1 MLVRIGIAAKLQ
13 GVSASTLRRWE
24 KEEKLL
30 PERRTRGG
38 HRRYKL
44 VQAMNGEKEKGEG
57 RKQKKIVIG
66 YARVSAAKQRK
77 ELQNQKEQ
85 LQKFVKQQGW
95 KMGKMFAD
103 IASGMNEQRKG
114 LQNLLNEVAT
124 THPFAV
130 ICTYEDR
137 LARFGTKVI
146 KHYCQTFST
155 NIIAMHKQL
164 QTTKEEKLIEDMIA
178 LVTSFAG
185 RLHRQRRGKAPPS

>member
-1 MLVRIGIAAKLQ
+1 MLVRIGIVAKIQ
-13 GVSASTLRRWE
+13 GVSTSTLRRWE
-24 KEEKLL
+24 KEEKFL

-44 VQAMNGEKEKGEG
+44 VQALNGENGRGE
-57 RKQKKIVIG
+57 RKQKKTVFG
-66 YARVSAAKQRK
+66 YARVSATKQRK
-77 ELQNQKEQ
+77 ELQKQKEQ
-85 LQKFVKQQGW
+85 LQKFAKQQGW
-95 KMGKMFAD
+95 KMTTIYSD

-114 LQNLLNEVAT
+114 LQRLLNEVAT
-124 THPFAV
+124 THPFAI

-155 NIIAMHKQL
+155 NIITMHRQL
-164 QTTKEEKLIEDMIA
+164 QTTKEEKLVEDMIA
-178 LVTSFAG
+178 LITSFAG

>member
-1 MLVRIGIAAKLQ
+1 
-13 GVSASTLRRWE
+13 
-24 KEEKLL
+24 
-30 PERRTRGG
+30 
-38 HRRYKL
+38 
-44 VQAMNGEKEKGEG
+44 
-57 RKQKKIVIG
+57 
-66 YARVSAAKQRK
+66 
-77 ELQNQKEQ
+77 
-85 LQKFVKQQGW
+85 
-95 KMGKMFAD
+95 MGKMFSD

-114 LQNLLNEVAT
+114 LQGLLDEVAT

-130 ICTYEDR
+130 ICNYEDR

>member
-1 MLVRIGIAAKLQ
+1 MLVRIGIVAKLQ

-24 KEEKLL
+24 KEEKFL
-30 PERRTRGG
+30 PERRTKGG

-44 VQAMNGEKEKGEG
+44 VQALNEEEEKGE
-57 RKQKKIVIG
+57 RIQKKIVFG

-77 ELQNQKEQ
+77 ELQKQKE
-85 LQKFVKQQGW
+85 LVQKFAKQQGW
-95 KMGKMFAD
+95 TMEKMFSD
-103 IASGMNEQRKG
+103 IASRMNEQRKG
-114 LQNLLNEVAT
+114 LQILLNEVAT
-124 THPFAV
+124 THPFAI

-155 NIIAMHKQL
+155 NIIAMHRQL
-164 QTTKEEKLIEDMIA
+164 QTTKEEKLVEDMIA
-178 LVTSFAG
+178 LITSFAG